1 MQKLFLVIAA
11 SFTGGMLFIYLLPV
25 LTCIAATLIRTTE
38 RLSIDQKERILAHLQ
53 PTTTDDSQGDWAL
66 LGLYAISL
74 VAEIFFLYIDS
85 VGSARAILVGMF
97 IMLFVRS
104 FTRAFQIEQTPSQH

>member
-1 MQKLFLVIAA
+1 MQTLFLVIAA
-11 SFTGGMLFIYLLPV
+11 GFTGGLLFIYLLPV
-25 LTCIAATLIRTTE
+25 LTRIAASLISASK
-38 RLSIDQKERILAHLQ
+38 RLNTDQKERILARLQ
-53 PTTTDDSQGDWAL
+53 STTTDNIQGDRAL

-85 VGSARAILVGMF
+85 VGSARVILVGMF

-104 FTRAFQIEQTPSQH
+104 FTRAFQVEQTPSQH

>member
-1 MQKLFLVIAA
+1 MHTLFLVIAA
-11 SFTGGMLFIYLLPV
+11 SFTGGLLFIYFLPV
-25 LTCIAATLIRTTE
+25 LTRVAASLIRNTE

-53 PTTTDDSQGDWAL
+53 PAATDNAHGDCAL

-85 VGSARAILVGMF
+85 VSSARIILVGMF
-97 IMLFVRS
+97 IMLFIRS

>member
-1 MQKLFLVIAA
+1 MQTLFIVIAA
-11 SFTGGMLFIYLLPV
+11 SFTGGLLFIYLLPV
-25 LTCIAATLIRTTE
+25 LTCVAATLIRNNE

-53 PTTTDDSQGDWAL
+53 PATTDNAHGDWAL

-74 VAEIFFLYIDS
+74 VAEVFFLYIDS
-85 VGSARAILVGMF
+85 VGSARIILVGMF

-104 FTRAFQIEQTPSQH
+104 FTRAFRIEQTPSQH